1 LSCQLDKSSDRRGL
15 YTARATGSYESRSL
29 VYLSAALFFF
39 VKVSRTCHVPGD
51 LSFLSKFPEPATFLG
66 TCLFYQSFHNLP
78 RSWNL

>member
-51 LSFLSKFPEPATFLG
+51 LSFFIKVSITCHVFGDLSFLSKFP
-66 TCLFYQSFHNLP
+66 
-78 RSWNL
+78 